1 MKYQKYAILAAALW
15 ELIRGAHGEEE
26 ETKVAKA
33 FAAYLH
39 ERRLSGLLPKIQKE
53 LARIE
58 QKKKGIVA
66 AEIASA
72 AALKDA
78 EKEEVVRAIAA
89 LVKKD
94 SGSIDARFAV
104 DDSLIGGCVVR
115 TSEMIIDGT
124 VRTKLEK
131 LKKVLTA

>member
-1 MKYQKYAILAAALW
+1 MKHQKHAIYAAALW
-15 ELIRGAHGEEE
+15 GLVQGAESEKEE
-26 ETKVAKA
+26 ADIARA

-39 ERRLSGLLPKIQKE
+39 TRRLEGLVPKIQKE
-53 LARIE
+53 LTNIE

-66 AEIASA
+66 ADVVSA
-72 AALKDA
+72 TALADA

-94 SGSIDARFAV
+94 SANVDARFAV
-104 DDSLIGGCVVR
+104 DDSLIGGLAVR
-115 TSEMIIDGT
+115 TPEMIIDGT

-131 LKKVLTA
+131 LKKQLTA